1 MSRVRMPGFHGYS
14 SSPDFA
20 WSGWRYRIPG
30 GPVGGQYHGFIGP
43 DSAKSWQ
50 AGGGGWPFGPSELSE
65 GPQIRPSGHSQLP
78 QQGTSKGPWEK
89 QWGGTAFR
97 EGQTHSDYVYRSPGE
112 TRPRPNASG
121 GTNVIRGQQTQKAAG
136 YSEAPGNYKA
146 LGAVPSGIPVGQS
159 IAVRRPY
166 GLMPGESTGVARF
179 PNGGVDRWAPMY
191 GPDYQPATTIP
202 NSSTGAT
209 STVLQPAPA
218 TQTPQYVVPWTTPPV
233 SPAPAP
239 TVAASPSDYLPSQ
252 GQIVPGITPGY
263 SLIDSAPT
271 PCSPGYINSGPSGS
285 CMPVAGSP
293 QCASGYTL
301 DPLGSG
307 ACVTLAQAAASASG
321 VPATSSFSTWLSSQ
335 TIIPGVN
342 NEWVALGGV
351 LAVLLLMKGKK

>member
-1 MSRVRMPGFHGYS
+1 MSRVRMPGHIPALHGYS
-14 SSPDFA
+14 VSPDFA
-20 WSGWRYRIPG
+20 WSGWRYKIPG

-78 QQGTSKGPWEK
+78 QEGTSKGPWDK

-121 GTNVIRGQQTQKAAG
+121 GTNVIRGKQTQHAPG
-136 YSEAPGNYKA
+136 YAEAPGNYA
-146 LGAVPSGIPVGQS
+146 GLGAVPSGISPGYS
-159 IAVRRPY
+159 IGVRRPY
-166 GLMPGESTGVARF
+166 GLYPGESIAERF
-179 PNGGVDRWAPMY
+179 PQYY
-191 GPDYQPATTIP
+191 GPDFQPPTTIP
-202 NSSTGAT
+202 NASTGAT

-218 TQTPQYVVPWTTPPV
+218 TQTPQYIVPWTVPPV

-263 SLIDSAPT
+263 SLIDSPPT

-285 CMPVAGSP
+285 CMPVGGSP
-293 QCASGYTL
+293 QCATGYTL
-301 DPLGSG
+301 DPAGSG
-307 ACVTLAQAAASASG
+307 ACVTLAQAAATASG
-321 VPATSSFSTWLSSQ
+321 VAPTSSFSAWLASQ